1 MTGVAFVPLELDEGL
16 PARVS
21 SPSSFVG
28 GFGDGVLLG
37 LRNADLRGIFT
48 GVGNGFD

>member
-21 SPSSFVG
+21 SASSLVG

-48 GVGNGFD
+48 GVGKGFD